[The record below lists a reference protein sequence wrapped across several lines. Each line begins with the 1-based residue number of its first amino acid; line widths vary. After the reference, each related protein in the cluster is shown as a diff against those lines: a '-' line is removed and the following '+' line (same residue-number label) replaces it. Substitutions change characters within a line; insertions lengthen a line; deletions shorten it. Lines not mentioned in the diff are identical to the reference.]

1 MYIAGNKQ
9 WRMLL
14 EVALCTVLLSGC
26 AAPTEKKE
34 GSTAEIKQ
42 REETEKPQYVS
53 DTLPKDCQL
62 CGNGKE
68 MTLFSLYE
76 GEDNVG
82 IISLNS
88 FEISHIGINRY
99 DDCGNMIE
107 EASGGMSST
116 MSRCGREGFSSW
128 ITENSNRGYA
138 SGLVTF
144 YQDEQLDLDKAA
156 SFLCT
161 ECLNDILEDCWDD
174 DYFGVGVIDFF
185 AGRIKLFAESMR
197 AFSLGD
203 FYVSCELR
211 EQRENE
217 ESRSMS
223 LLIFYCPERYPEK

>member
-88 FEISHIGINRY
+88 FEISHIGIIPKLYLLQSDRSIQISVLTRY
-99 DDCGNMIE
+99 FMQMCRIQSYKATKKGCNMFE
-107 EASGGMSST
+107 E
-116 MSRCGREGFSSW
+116 
-128 ITENSNRGYA
+128 
-138 SGLVTF
+138 LF
-144 YQDEQLDLDKAA
+144 YQRLVQLR
-156 SFLCT
+156 T
-161 ECLNDILEDCWDD
+161 EK
-174 DYFGVGVIDFF
+174 GVSARD
-185 AGRIKLFAESMR
+185 
-197 AFSLGD
+197 
-203 FYVSCELR
+203 
-211 EQRENE
+211 
-217 ESRSMS
+217 MS
-223 LLIFYCPERYPEK
+223 LSIGQSAGYINSLENRKGFPSMQDKDVYCGK